1 MATVTEP
8 AHDLVVSP
16 AEFARLRGVHRS
28 RVTRYIKE
36 GKLSGAALVADG
48 RGVKVRVS
56 VAMEQLRERLDIG
69 QQMGNGLDAR
79 DTLPAAAV
87 RAAQPA
93 SGVFDE
99 EGEGGQFAREKVD
112 TVEAQIKRERLIR
125 ERIMNRRLA
134 EEAEAERGRFME
146 TAAARAQMAGLVGSV
161 LQSFEGGL
169 ADMAAAVAERFEV
182 PQRDVLH
189 LLKGELRKV
198 REAAAAR
205 ARKTMETTPRTVE
218 TLVQTEDEVPS

>member
-36 GKLSGAALVADG
+36 GKLSGAALVTDE
-48 RGVKVRVS
+48 RGVKVRVA

-79 DTLPAAAV
+79 DTYPAAA

-93 SGVFDE
+93 DGLFDE
-99 EGEGGQFAREKVD
+99 GSAGTPVLADKAD

-125 ERIMNRRLA
+125 ERIVNRRLA
-134 EEAEAERGRFME
+134 EEAEAERGRFTE

-169 ADMAAAVAERFEV
+169 ADMAGAVAERFEV

-189 LLKGELRKV
+189 LLKGEFRKV
-198 REAAAAR
+198 CEAAAKR